1 MMKSIRSKQSYNKA
15 AGRSSVRRP
24 VLSLQWLLVGIV
36 LLCWV
41 VPFAVVLGY
50 SGYTMANNVQSRI
63 ENTIDNSAKVAF
75 EQAYDRLEQAMDSS
89 RAPTYDGAIR
99 SAWKQFLGSGDEIKL
114 YDTMSAYLSQ
124 KYSYDD
130 SFRTTYAFFPD
141 YPDTVYYANH
151 HTNSAAVA
159 ALRYYMDNVHADVL
173 DIYDKIDTSISFFKV
188 DERLYMVRSIIDMRN
203 LVSDSLEPYAVI
215 VMECDTSSL
224 FESIR
229 GVIWLTD
236 ALVSINGEEIVLTG
250 DADIA
255 TRADSLMPL
264 QDEASGRYLQRLGR
278 SEYNFNFELK
288 IASDITDLVSQFP
301 DYRNIMLLFAAL
313 AIPLL
318 LLSLIAFYRHVT
330 VPADRLVDATAR
342 IESGQRGYTVA
353 ELPANKEFYCL
364 TEQFNSMSVQL
375 DHQFRRIYE
384 EQLALQ
390 EARIKALRSQIN
402 PHFLNNTLEI
412 INWEARLAD
421 NKKVSEMIDALAV
434 MLGAA
439 TARSDS
445 AVVSLREELNYVDAY
460 LHIIKQRFGR
470 RLVISKEIN
479 SSLLDMAVPSLILQP
494 IVENAIEHGVSK
506 MHQGELIIRA
516 YRLETEADSLVL
528 EVENDGHMSAED
540 KNNVDRLLRSAA
552 EVNSNNDRNL
562 QDPSAGGSSVGIRN
576 VNQRLKIMYGED
588 SGLEIYELRPNRILA
603 KIKIPL

>member
-1 MMKSIRSKQSYNKA
+1 MKSIRSKQSYNKA

-130 SFRTTYAFFPD
+130 SFHTTYAFFPD

-562 QDPSAGGSSVGIRN
+562 QDPSTGGSSVGIRN

>member
-1 MMKSIRSKQSYNKA
+1 
-15 AGRSSVRRP
+15 
-24 VLSLQWLLVGIV
+24 
-36 LLCWV
+36 
-41 VPFAVVLGY
+41 
-50 SGYTMANNVQSRI
+50 
-63 ENTIDNSAKVAF
+63 
-75 EQAYDRLEQAMDSS
+75 
-89 RAPTYDGAIR
+89 
-99 SAWKQFLGSGDEIKL
+99 
-114 YDTMSAYLSQ
+114 
-124 KYSYDD
+124 
-130 SFRTTYAFFPD
+130 
-141 YPDTVYYANH
+141 
-151 HTNSAAVA
+151 
-159 ALRYYMDNVHADVL
+159 
-173 DIYDKIDTSISFFKV
+173 
-188 DERLYMVRSIIDMRN
+188 
-203 LVSDSLEPYAVI
+203 
-215 VMECDTSSL
+215 
-224 FESIR
+224 
-229 GVIWLTD
+229 
-236 ALVSINGEEIVLTG
+236 
-250 DADIA
+250 
-255 TRADSLMPL
+255 
-264 QDEASGRYLQRLGR
+264 
-278 SEYNFNFELK
+278 
-288 IASDITDLVSQFP
+288 
-301 DYRNIMLLFAAL
+301 MLLFAAL

-562 QDPSAGGSSVGIRN
+562 QDPSTGGSSVGIRN

>member
-130 SFRTTYAFFPD
+130 SFHTTYAFFPD

-562 QDPSAGGSSVGIRN
+562 QDPSTGGSSVGIRN